1 MNTSTLIRSLC
12 ALGAAATISTSAEA
26 ITVNPNSYDMLN
38 GNLGRY
44 RYYDE
49 LYTGIGATG
58 DPNTQASPLAGGLGK
73 LTDGYIA
80 TNRFDLNERFNIDPL
95 VDGAYGQYV
104 GWRAYDS
111 EFAVETPTITFHF
124 DPGTIINTVTI
135 WVDDADGVG
144 NVDQPDSVTING
156 DTFAFIDPTPTPDA
170 GNPEM
175 CKDDNC
181 VAKDFAFI
189 NTMPFSN
196 AFEGEWTGTELT
208 LEFAYLGEWI
218 MLSEIQFGYT
228 PPPAPAPTP
237 TVEPTPTP
245 TTTAIAEPGTLAMFG
260 LGLAGLGF
268 ARRRKASK

>member
-1 MNTSTLIRSLC
+1 MNTHCLFRSLC

-26 ITVNPNSYDMLN
+26 ITVTANSYDMLN

-49 LYTGIGATG
+49 LYAGIGATG
-58 DPNTQASPLAGGLGK
+58 NPDTEASPLAGGLGK

-80 TNRFDLNERFNIDPL
+80 TNRFDLNERFNINPA

-104 GWRAYDS
+104 GWRESES

-135 WVDDADGVG
+135 WVDDADGIG
-144 NVDQPDSVTING
+144 GVDQPETVTIDG

-170 GNPEM
+170 GLPGM

-181 VAKDFAFI
+181 AAKDFAFI

-196 AFEGEWTGTELT
+196 TFTGEWTGTELT
-208 LEFAYLGEWI
+208 LAFAYVDEWI

-228 PPPAPAPTP
+228 PPPAPIAA
-237 TVEPTPTP
+237 PTPTP
-245 TTTAIAEPGTLAMFG
+245 TETTAIAEPGTLAIFG
-260 LGLAGLGF
+260 LGLAGLGL
-268 ARRRKASK
+268 ARRRK